1 MADRKINVMK
11 PTNKDAVSTRHIPQ
25 TQEDR
30 KQQHEDFKAGR
41 AEKEKIKN
49 ERFEAIKAKRKPRDG
64 SPKSGGG
71 INITVEGDKK

>member
-1 MADRKINVMK
+1 MADKKINVMK

-30 KQQHEDFKAGR
+30 KQQHEDFKADK
-41 AEKEKIKN
+41 AEKERIKN

-64 SPKSGGG
+64 SPTGGRG
-71 INITVEGDKK
+71 INIVVDSDKK